1 LPGAEDFL
9 WRVAR
14 TDLTFITGTAGSG
27 KSLLTSALKNWY
39 INRGEDAIAVNLDP
53 GVVNLPYEPEV
64 DVRETIDLQDIM
76 TKYSLGPNGALILAA
91 DMVATSMAKI
101 QEDIDSFNAEYVI
114 VDTPGQ
120 MELFAYRE
128 SGAYIVQQMNA
139 DSKVLLFLL
148 DPLLANTPV
157 NFLSLALLSASVGL
171 RLKLPKISVLTKRD
185 LDIERTK
192 TIIEWSKE
200 ASVFEEALSK
210 TKESEEYS
218 LYSELFRSIR
228 KLAFGVDLYPVSSVT
243 LDGMVALVGELTRM
257 GRGGEEFTD

>member
-1 LPGAEDFL
+1 M
-9 WRVAR
+9 
-14 TDLTFITGTAGSG
+14 
-27 KSLLTSALKNWY
+27 
-39 INRGEDAIAVNLDP
+39 NLDP

-64 DVRETIDLQDIM
+64 DIRETIDLQDIM
-76 TKYSLGPNGALILAA
+76 AKYSLGPNGALVLAA
-91 DMVATSMAKI
+91 DMVATSVAKV
-101 QEDIDSFNAEYVI
+101 QEDIDSLNAEYVV

-128 SGAYIVQQMNA
+128 SGEYIVKQMSA

-171 RLKLPKISVLTKRD
+171 RLKVPKISVLPKRD
-185 LDIERTK
+185 LDTERTK
-192 TIIEWSKE
+192 TIVQWSRD
-200 ASVFEEALSK
+200 AAVFEEALSQ
-210 TKESEEYS
+210 TREAEEYS

-243 LDGMVALVGELTRM
+243 LDGMVALVGEIARM
-257 GRGGEEFTD
+257 ARGGEEFTD